1 MNLELIR
8 KYIGKKVLVE
18 LDPDYHMSLAG
29 QDPYIEVVLM
39 SITNV
44 DMELCLVDITEANLK
59 YRSKF
64 AKVHKINNYW
74 IVSFSEVIPFNSKVM
89 LTTKQLDL
97 LDYYE
102 ILRLKRIISFK
113 EKSEFN
119 ENYIKKIDASI
130 EKRDKAE
137 RRLSYNP
144 NRFLNLYLEGYISYK
159 RKSGMLYDE
168 PYTMVK
174 VYDLFDHELAKV
186 IHVSPEGKAIIET
199 ASTSILHE
207 TNIKN
212 IKHIEQ
218 PVFDW
223 EIIHHGYRL
232 DV

>member
-1 MNLELIR
+1 
-8 KYIGKKVLVE
+8 
-18 LDPDYHMSLAG
+18 
-29 QDPYIEVVLM
+29 
-39 SITNV
+39 
-44 DMELCLVDITEANLK
+44 
-59 YRSKF
+59 
-64 AKVHKINNYW
+64 
-74 IVSFSEVIPFNSKVM
+74 VIPFNSKVM

-119 ENYIKKIDASI
+119 EYYMKKIDASI